1 MTNQTTRVL
10 DLLKRFNQNKKVCI
24 SQLQDELLWEGKS
37 EKTIRRDLDVIKEIF
52 PESFEL
58 VRGGEN
64 GCYKAITKE
73 AFNNFI
79 DNPNTLSLMV
89 QTFSITQHSDLFNNL
104 EMDETDK
111 RLIENKIKDMK
122 KIYEF
127 KSKPFENKSGKAE
140 IFKIFE
146 HAIYHKKE
154 TTIFYGEKGYE
165 QEFSIR
171 PYKILFMNENFYI
184 ATEVLNRSFKFSMF
198 RVSKILTAQYSNKT
212 FHHNRDITSF
222 IKQMQTP
229 NAKYTPEYRE
239 HLIEVIVEVDKR
251 KAKHFKAKKHLLSQ
265 KIIEE
270 REDGT
275 LILSYEV
282 TQEME
287 MHEIIKKWLPYVK
300 VISPNSLK
308 ESIEKDLREYLK

>member
-24 SQLQDELLWEGKS
+24 AQLQDELLWEGKS
-37 EKTIRRDLDVIKEIF
+37 EKTVRRDLDVIKEMF

-58 VRGGEN
+58 IRGGEN

-111 RLIENKIKDMK
+111 KLIENKIKDMK

-127 KSKPFENKSGKAE
+127 KSKPFENRSGEAE

-154 TTIFYGEKGYE
+154 TLIVYGEKGYE
-165 QEFSIR
+165 QEFTIK
-171 PYKILFMNENFYI
+171 PYKILFMNGNFYI
-184 ATEVLNRSFKFSMF
+184 ASEVLNTSFQFSMF
-198 RVSKILTAQYSNKT
+198 RISKIVSAQYTKKT

-239 HLIEVIVEVDKR
+239 HLIEVIVEVDKC
-251 KAKHFKAKKHLLSQ
+251 KARHFKAKKYLSSQ
-265 KIIEE
+265 KIVEE
-270 REDGT
+270 KEDGS

-282 TQEME
+282 TQDME
-287 MHEIIKKWLPYVK
+287 MDEVIKKWLPYVK
-300 VISPNSLK
+300 VISPDSLK
-308 ESIEKDLREYLK
+308 KSIEKDLQEYLQ

>member
-1 MTNQTTRVL
+1 MTNQTIRVL

-24 SQLQDELLWEGKS
+24 SQLQNELLWEGKS

-89 QTFSITQHSDLFNNL
+89 QTFSITQHSDLFNTL

-127 KSKPFENKSGKAE
+127 KSKPFENRSGEAE

-154 TTIFYGEKGYE
+154 TTIVYGEKKE
-165 QEFSIR
+165 ALTIK
-171 PYKILFMNENFYI
+171 PYKILFMNGNFYI
-184 ATEVLNRSFKFSMF
+184 ASEVLHRDFQFTLS
-198 RVSKILTAQYSNKT
+198 RISKILTAQYSNKT
-212 FHHNRDITSF
+212 FHHNRDIVRF

-229 NAKYTPEYRE
+229 HAKYTPGYQA

-251 KAKHFKAKKHLLSQ
+251 KARFFKAKKYLSSQ
-265 KIIEE
+265 KILEE
-270 REDGT
+270 KEDGT

-287 MHEIIKKWLPYVK
+287 MDELIKKWLPYVK
-300 VISPNSLK
+300 VISPGSLK
-308 ESIEKDLREYLK
+308 ESIEKDLRDYLQ